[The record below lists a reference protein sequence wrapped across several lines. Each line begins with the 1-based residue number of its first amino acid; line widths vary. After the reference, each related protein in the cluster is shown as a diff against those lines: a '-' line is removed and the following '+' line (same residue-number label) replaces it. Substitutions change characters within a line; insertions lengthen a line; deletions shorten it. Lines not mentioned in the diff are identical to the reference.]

1 MNYLPIDLIN
11 YISDF
16 SSVLYLVNVNKLY
29 NKRLS
34 ERCRFLKQKNLMTK
48 NVLDTFLIEIKKRH
62 FQKSGFKH
70 FDFYLFHHVDNVQEI
85 IALHKWWLKKY
96 PDLNTRLFI
105 DNVIR
110 IVGNTYKETE
120 KVLKEYIKHF
130 DSKPM
135 ICEKN

>member
-1 MNYLPIDLIN
+1 MNDLPTDLIN

-16 SSVLYLVNVNKLY
+16 SSVLYLVNVNKSY
-29 NKRLS
+29 NEKFS
-34 ERCRFLKQKNLMTK
+34 EKCRFLKQKNLMTK

-70 FDFYLFHHVDNVQEI
+70 FDFYLFHHVTNVQEMI
-85 IALHKWWLKKY
+85 SLHKWWLKKY
-96 PDLNTRLFI
+96 PDLNTQLFI

-110 IVGNTYKETE
+110 IIGNTYEKTE
-120 KVLKEYIKHF
+120 KVLTEYIKYF

-135 ICEKN
+135 ICE

>member
-1 MNYLPIDLIN
+1 MNYLPTDLID

-29 NKRLS
+29 NKRFS
-34 ERCRFLKQKNLMTK
+34 EKCRILKQKNLMTK
-48 NVLDTFLIEIKKRH
+48 NVLDTFLIEVKKRH
-62 FQKSGFKH
+62 FQKSSFKH
-70 FDFYLFHHVDNVQEI
+70 FDFYLFHHVNNIQEM
-85 IALHKWWLKKY
+85 IALHKWWLEKY
-96 PDLNTRLFI
+96 PDLNTKLFI

-120 KVLKEYIKHF
+120 KVLKEYIIHF

-135 ICEKN
+135 ICE